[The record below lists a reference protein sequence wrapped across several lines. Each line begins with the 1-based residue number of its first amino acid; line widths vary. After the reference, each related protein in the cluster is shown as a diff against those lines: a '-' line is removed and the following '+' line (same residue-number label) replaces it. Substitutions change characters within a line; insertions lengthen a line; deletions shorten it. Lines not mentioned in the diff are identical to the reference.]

1 MLVLSQQGLPVFF
14 RVDADAHSARIRSA
28 GLRDMLVNLR
38 SEVALRTGSLAQH
51 TAGLEVR
58 TYAYLGY
65 LRYEVAITLK
75 NLKNL

>member
-1 MLVLSQQGLPVFF
+1 
-14 RVDADAHSARIRSA
+14 
-28 GLRDMLVNLR
+28 MLVNLR